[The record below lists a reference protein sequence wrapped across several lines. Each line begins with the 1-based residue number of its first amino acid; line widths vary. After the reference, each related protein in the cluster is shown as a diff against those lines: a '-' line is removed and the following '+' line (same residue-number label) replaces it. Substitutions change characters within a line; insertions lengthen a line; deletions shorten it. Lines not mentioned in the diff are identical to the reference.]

1 MKSGEYRIDKQLGKV
16 LKKKSSSSSSSIEL
30 RDRANQIIRNTNWD
44 EKSERRAKSSSTSSY
59 HERE

>member
-1 MKSGEYRIDKQLGKV
+1 MENIELINRWAKY
-16 LKKKSSSSSSSIEL
+16 LKRSSSSSVEL